1 MRRLRSTAFEATVLA
16 GLALLTVQ
24 RAYADEFDHS
34 AKCALKTLKGQYLF
48 ATSGTLFPPAFGVT
62 EQSVSDAAGYSVYN
76 GDGTG
81 TDYVTF
87 TVNGMVV
94 ANGPMSTTYKLNAD
108 CTGTRTVLPNG
119 PNFNIFVAIDGSA
132 LTEISTDQGF
142 AVSSFDKRVG
152 SDKR

>member
-1 MRRLRSTAFEATVLA
+1 MKRLGSTAIRAAVLA
-16 GLALLTVQ
+16 GIALLTVE
-24 RAYADEFDHS
+24 RAYADEFDHPT
-34 AKCALKTLKGQYLF
+34 KCTLMTLKGQYLF
-48 ATSGTLFPPAFGVT
+48 ATSGTLFPPSFGVT

-87 TVNGMVV
+87 TVNGVV
-94 ANGPMSTTYKLNAD
+94 IANGPMSTTYKLSPD
-108 CTGTRTVLPNG
+108 CTGTRTVLPDG
-119 PNFNIFVAIDGSA
+119 PHFNIFVAIDGSA

-152 SDKR
+152 SDR